1 MKGTKLYFTK
11 EVHGGWRIGSFPCVL
26 PVWDWFKLGAW
37 FAQMYSPSV
46 RASDL
51 NAAVLPC
58 AKAWSFCTSSA
69 AETLTSPDLP

>member
-1 MKGTKLYFTK
+1 MKGTGLCFTK
-11 EVHGGWRIGSFPCVL
+11 EVHRGRWMGSFPCVL
-26 PVWDWFKLGAW
+26 PARDWFKLGAW

-69 AETLTSPDLP
+69 AETFNLT